1 MITELSDEHRR
12 LREVVIAELQGIEL
26 ALRDA
31 DDFEASKMVEGI
43 VKELQA
49 TLVAR
54 NSKTTLLQ
62 AAGSRL
68 MEATASIGA
77 SVQSVTDTATTAVRA
92 GANRVVKKGGP
103 VKAASDKASA
113 LVRAGASGAAA
124 GFTVA
129 HEALTGFAQGLDW
142 SMIIPTE
149 YVTKFVTAGTR
160 GIDRSL
166 EEARLAWETIPEQLR
181 ALGPEELAERLDGF
195 DWSHIVPHSK
205 GGSNEASNGIFELA
219 AVNRARGGQEMT
231 AAELQAA
238 QDVLSETAFEAA
250 LEEAASQMLSG
261 AMVGAA
267 ISCVV
272 SCLELGLQ
280 YQRGEIAKDGMYQ
293 GLGRAVAK
301 SAGVGAA
308 ISGLM
313 AVVALAFPALIPLA
327 APVMAPLAVLG
338 FCAVGGKV
346 VRLGKGWYE
355 VYRDVSA
362 RLPSTQPKQL
372 LTTSARLR
380 VASP

>member
-1 MITELSDEHRR
+1 MVTEPSDERR
-12 LREVVIAELQGIEL
+12 RVREVVIAELQGIEL

-31 DDFEASKMVEGI
+31 DDFEASEIVKGA

-49 TLVAR
+49 TLVAQD
-54 NSKTTLLQ
+54 SKETLLQ

-68 MEATASIGA
+68 MEAAASVGA
-77 SVQSVTDTATTAVRA
+77 SVQSATDTAATAVRA
-92 GANRVVKKGGP
+92 GANRAVKEGAP

-113 LVRAGASGAAA
+113 LVRSGASGAAA

-129 HEALTGFAQGLDW
+129 HEALTGYAQGLDW
-142 SMIIPTE
+142 STIVPTE

-166 EEARLAWETIPEQLR
+166 EEARLVWETIPEQLR

-219 AVNRARGGQEMT
+219 GVNRARGAQEMT
-231 AAELQAA
+231 ATELQAA
-238 QDVLSETAFEAA
+238 QDVVSHVAFEAA

-280 YQRGEIAKDGMYQ
+280 YQRGEIAKDEMYQ

-346 VRLGKGWYE
+346 VRLGKGRYE

-362 RLPSTQPKQL
+362 RLPSTHPKQL
-372 LTTSARLR
+372 LTAQAH
-380 VASP
+380 ASE